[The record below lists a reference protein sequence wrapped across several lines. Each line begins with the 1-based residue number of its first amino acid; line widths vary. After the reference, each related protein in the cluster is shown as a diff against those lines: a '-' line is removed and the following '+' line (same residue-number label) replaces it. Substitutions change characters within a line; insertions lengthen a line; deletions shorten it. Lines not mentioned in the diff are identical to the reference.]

1 MSEQNERTKITVTI
15 NKRSYTIVG
24 TEPKEHV
31 ELVAKLVN
39 EKMEEIYR
47 ANKHL
52 DSTSLAVLTAIN
64 TMNDYVKLTDE
75 HEKLKEEHENVKDV
89 LEKLQEE
96 HKTLKEEYEELLS
109 LLEEES

>member
-24 TEPKEHV
+24 TESKEHV

-39 EKMEEIYR
+39 DKMDEIYR

-64 TMNDYVKLTDE
+64 TMNDYL
-75 HEKLKEEHENVKDV
+75 KLKK
-89 LEKLQEE
+89 
-96 HKTLKEEYEELLS
+96 EYEELLQ

>member
-24 TEPKEHV
+24 TESKEHV

-39 EKMEEIYR
+39 DKMDEIYR
-47 ANKHL
+47 VNKHL

-64 TMNDYVKLTDE
+64 TMNDYL
-75 HEKLKEEHENVKDV
+75 KLKK
-89 LEKLQEE
+89 
-96 HKTLKEEYEELLS
+96 EYEELLQ